1 MPALENKMQYLLCK
15 ANSLPYSPGVYL
27 MKDKNGKVI
36 YVGKSRKL
44 KQRVTQYFQNN
55 KKNYKTDKLVER
67 IADFDYYICSTEI
80 EALSLENTL
89 IKQYSPKY
97 NIRLKD
103 DKSYPYIK
111 ISSELYPRI
120 IYTRKRLA
128 DKGKYYGPFTGTST
142 VFNVLDLISKTLGIP
157 TCKRKFPQD
166 IGKERPCLYYQMGQ
180 CCGVCTGKITP
191 EEYAK
196 LISCASDI
204 LRGNISDAIKL
215 LETQM
220 MDFAEKESFEAAARC
235 RDTIKSLNALQ
246 QKQYVVTT
254 PNTEQD
260 VFGIYSDDV
269 CSCISAIYVR
279 DGAVTDKMD
288 YPFDSSTIVN
298 AETLSAFLIEHYN
311 IRNYIPKN
319 ILLSMPLSEEDRA
332 SLEEY
337 FTLRAGYKVIVKTPE
352 RGTLH
357 KLCQTA
363 EQNAAEKARQYV
375 SDIKKSETVLFDLA
389 DCLHLEVVPE
399 RIESYDI
406 SNIGADNKVCGM
418 IVVENGKFKRSDY
431 RSFNIKSVVGTDDY
445 ASLREALSRRF
456 DHLKNDTVGA
466 FSIEP
471 DLILLDGGKAH
482 VGVAKEVMGKYG
494 LSIPIF
500 GMVKDDFHKT
510 RALCNEID
518 EINIAKQKALFMFI
532 FGIQEEV
539 HRFSVGKTMKG
550 KRTTLKRSSLEKISG
565 IGPSKAAILLKAFG
579 GLAGV
584 KSASVSELKSVKG
597 ISEAD
602 ALNITAYF
610 KSKGKGD
617 NL

>member
-1 MPALENKMQYLLCK
+1 MTALEEKMQYLLKK

-111 ISSELYPRI
+111 ITAEVYPRVV
-120 IYTRKRLA
+120 YTRKRLA
-128 DKGKYYGPFTGTST
+128 DKGKYFGPFTGTST
-142 VFNVLDLISKTLGIP
+142 VFNVLDLIRKTLGIP

-166 IGKERPCLYYQMGQ
+166 IGKERPCLYYQIGQ
-180 CCGVCTGKITP
+180 CCGVCTGNIMP
-191 EEYAK
+191 DDYAK

-204 LRGNISDAIKL
+204 LKGNISDAIKL
-215 LETQM
+215 LESQM
-220 MDFAEKESFEAAARC
+220 MNFAEQEHFEAAARC
-235 RDTIKSLNALQ
+235 RDTIRSLNALQ
-246 QKQYVVTT
+246 QKQYVVAT

-288 YPFDSSTIVN
+288 YSFDSNSILN

-311 IRNYIPKN
+311 IRDYIPKN
-319 ILLSMPLSEEDRA
+319 ILISSELADEDRA
-332 SLEEY
+332 ALEEY
-337 FTLRAGYKVIVKTPE
+337 LTLKAGYKINIKTPE
-352 RGTLH
+352 RGALH

-375 SDIKKSETVLFDLA
+375 SDIKKSENVLFDLA
-389 DCLHLEVVPE
+389 DSLCLEVIPE

-418 IVVENGKFKRSDY
+418 IVLESGKFQRSDY
-431 RSFNIKSVVGTDDY
+431 RSFNIKSIAGTDDY
-445 ASLREALSRRF
+445 GSLREALMRRF
-456 DHLKNDTVGA
+456 EHLKNDTSGA

-471 DLILLDGGKAH
+471 DLILLDGGKTH
-482 VGVAKEVMGKYG
+482 VGVAKEVMAEYG
-494 LSIPIF
+494 LDIPIF

-510 RALCNEID
+510 RALCNERD
-518 EINIAKQKALFMFI
+518 EINIAKKKALYMFI

-550 KRTTLKRSSLEKISG
+550 KRSTLKRSSLEKISG
-565 IGPSKAAILLKAFG
+565 IGPAKAAALLKAFG

-584 KSASVSELKSVKG
+584 KAANVAELQAVKG
-597 ISEAD
+597 ISAAD
-602 ALNITAYF
+602 AQNIEAYF
-610 KSKGKGD
+610 RSKGKGID
-617 NL
+617 

>member
-1 MPALENKMQYLLCK
+1 MTALEEKMQYLLKK

-111 ISSELYPRI
+111 ITAEAYPRVV
-120 IYTRKRLA
+120 YTRKRLA
-128 DKGKYYGPFTGTST
+128 DKGKYFGPFTGTST
-142 VFNVLDLISKTLGIP
+142 VFNVLDLIRKTLGIP

-166 IGKERPCLYYQMGQ
+166 IGKERPCLYYQIGQ
-180 CCGVCTGKITP
+180 CCGVCTGNIMP
-191 EEYAK
+191 DDYAK

-204 LRGNISDAIKL
+204 LKGNISDAIKL
-215 LETQM
+215 LESQM
-220 MDFAEKESFEAAARC
+220 MNFAEQEHFEAAARC
-235 RDTIKSLNALQ
+235 RDTIRSLNALQ
-246 QKQYVVTT
+246 QKQYVVAT

-288 YPFDSSTIVN
+288 YSFDSNSILN

-311 IRNYIPKN
+311 IRDYIPKN
-319 ILLSMPLSEEDRA
+319 ILISSELADEDRA
-332 SLEEY
+332 ALEEY
-337 FTLRAGYKVIVKTPE
+337 LTLKAGYKINIKTPE
-352 RGTLH
+352 RGALH

-375 SDIKKSETVLFDLA
+375 SDIKKSENVLFDLA
-389 DCLHLEVVPE
+389 DSLCLEVIPE

-418 IVVENGKFKRSDY
+418 IVLESGKFQRSDY
-431 RSFNIKSVVGTDDY
+431 RSFNIKSIAGTDDY
-445 ASLREALSRRF
+445 GSLREALMRRF
-456 DHLKNDTVGA
+456 EHLKNDTSGA

-471 DLILLDGGKAH
+471 DLILLDGGKTH
-482 VGVAKEVMGKYG
+482 VGVAKEVMAEYG
-494 LSIPIF
+494 LDIPIF

-510 RALCNEID
+510 RALCNERD
-518 EINIAKQKALFMFI
+518 EINIAKKKALYMFI

-550 KRTTLKRSSLEKISG
+550 KRSTLKRSSLEKISG
-565 IGPSKAAILLKAFG
+565 IGPAKAAALLKAFG

-584 KSASVSELKSVKG
+584 KAANVAELQAVKG
-597 ISEAD
+597 ISAAD
-602 ALNITAYF
+602 AQNIEAYF
-610 KSKGKGD
+610 RSKGKGID
-617 NL
+617 

>member
-1 MPALENKMQYLLCK
+1 MPIVEEKIQHLLNK

-55 KKNYKTDKLVER
+55 KKNYKTDKLVLR

-89 IKQYSPKY
+89 IKQYAPKY

-111 ISSELYPRI
+111 ITAEVYPRV

-128 DKGKYYGPFTGTST
+128 DKGKYFGPFTGTST
-142 VFNVLDLISKTLGIP
+142 VFNVLDLIRKTLGIP

-166 IGKERPCLYYQMGQ
+166 IGKERPCLYYQIGQ
-180 CCGVCTGKITP
+180 CCGVCTGNITP

-196 LISCASDI
+196 LIACASDI
-204 LRGNISDAIKL
+204 LKGNISNAIKL
-215 LETQM
+215 LESQM
-220 MDFAEKESFEAAARC
+220 LDFAEHERFEAAARC
-235 RDTIKSLNALQ
+235 RDTIRSLNALK
-246 QKQYVVTT
+246 QKQYVIAD
-254 PNTEQD
+254 PSTEQD
-260 VFGIYSDDV
+260 VFGIYSDDI

-288 YPFDSSTIVN
+288 YAFDSSTIVT

-311 IRNYIPKN
+311 IREYIPKN
-319 ILLSMPLSEEDRA
+319 ILLSLALSDEDKD

-337 FTLRAGYKVIVKTPE
+337 FTLKAGYKVTVKTPE
-352 RGTLH
+352 RGALH

-375 SDIKKSETVLFDLA
+375 SDLKKSEDVLLDLA
-389 DCLHLEVVPE
+389 NTLCLEVVPE

-418 IVVENGKFKRSDY
+418 IVVENGKFKRADY
-431 RSFNIKSVVGTDDY
+431 RSFNIKSIAGTDDY
-445 ASLREALSRRF
+445 GSLREALTRRF
-456 DHLKNDTVGA
+456 EHLKNDVSGGFAT
-466 FSIEP
+466 EP
-471 DLILLDGGKAH
+471 DLILLDGGKTH
-482 VGVAKEVMGKYG
+482 VGVAKEVMAKYG
-494 LSIPIF
+494 LNIPVF

-510 RALCNEID
+510 RALCNETD
-518 EINIAKQKALFMFI
+518 EINIARKKALYMFI

-539 HRFSVGKTMKG
+539 HRFSVTKTMKG
-550 KRTTLKRSSLEKISG
+550 KRSTLKHSSLEKISG
-565 IGPSKAAILLKAFG
+565 IGPAKASALLKAFG
-579 GLAGV
+579 GLSGV
-584 KSASVSELKSVKG
+584 KAATFADLKTVKG
-597 ISEAD
+597 ITETD
-602 ALNITAYF
+602 ALNIEAYF
-610 KSKGKGD
+610 NAKGKG
-617 NL
+617 NE

>member
-1 MPALENKMQYLLCK
+1 MPALEEKMHNLLKK

-89 IKQYSPKY
+89 IKQYTPKY

-111 ISSELYPRI
+111 ITADEYPRV

-128 DKGKYYGPFTGTST
+128 DKGKYFGPFTGTST
-142 VFNVLDLISKTLGIP
+142 VFNVLDLIRKTLGIP

-166 IGKERPCLYYQMGQ
+166 IGKERPCLYYQIGQ
-180 CCGVCTGKITP
+180 CCGVCTGNITP
-191 EEYAK
+191 EEYAR

-204 LRGNISDAIKL
+204 LKGNISDAIKL
-215 LETQM
+215 LQTQM
-220 MDFAEKESFEAAARC
+220 MDFAERERFEAAARC
-235 RDTIKSLNALQ
+235 RDTIRSLSALR
-246 QKQYVVTT
+246 QKQYVVAT

-269 CSCISAIYVR
+269 CACISAIYVR

-288 YPFDSSTIVN
+288 YSFDASTIVN
-298 AETLSAFLIEHYN
+298 AETLSSFLIEHYN
-311 IRNYIPKN
+311 IRDYIPKN
-319 ILLSMPLSEEDRA
+319 ILISLELSEEDRE

-337 FTLRAGYKVIVKTPE
+337 FSFKAGYRVNVKTPE
-352 RGTLH
+352 RGALH

-363 EQNAAEKARQYV
+363 EQNAAEKARQYI
-375 SDIKKSETVLFDLA
+375 SDIKKSENVLFELA
-389 DCLHLEVVPE
+389 DALCLEVIPE

-406 SNIGADNKVCGM
+406 SNIGSDNKVCGM
-418 IVVENGKFKRSDY
+418 IVLENGKFKRSDY
-431 RSFNIKSVVGTDDY
+431 RSFNIKSVTGTDDY
-445 ASLREALSRRF
+445 GSLREALARRF
-456 DHLKNDTVGA
+456 EHLKNDASGA

-471 DLILLDGGKAH
+471 DLILLDGGRAH
-482 VGVAKEVMGKYG
+482 VGVAKDVMAEYG
-494 LSIPIF
+494 LNIPVF

-518 EINIAKQKALFMFI
+518 EINIAKQKTLYMFV

-550 KRTTLKRSSLEKISG
+550 KRSTLKHSSLEKISG
-565 IGPSKAAILLKAFG
+565 IGPAKAAALLKAFG

-584 KSASVSELKSVKG
+584 KTATVEELKSVKG
-597 ISEAD
+597 ISDAD
-602 ALNITAYF
+602 ALNIEAYF
-610 KSKGKGD
+610 KTKGKVND
-617 NL
+617 

>member
-1 MPALENKMQYLLCK
+1 MPAFEEKMRYLLDK

-67 IADFDYYICSTEI
+67 IVDFDYYICSTEI

-89 IKQYSPKY
+89 IKQYTPKY

-111 ISSELYPRI
+111 ITAEEYPRV

-128 DKGKYYGPFTGTST
+128 DKGKYFGPFTGTST
-142 VFNVLDLISKTLGIP
+142 VFNVLDLIRKTLGIP
-157 TCKRKFPQD
+157 TCKRKFPQE
-166 IGKERPCLYYQMGQ
+166 IGKERPCLYYQIGQ
-180 CCGVCTGKITP
+180 CCGVCTGKISS

-204 LRGNISDAIKL
+204 LKGNITDAIKL
-215 LETQM
+215 LEAQM
-220 MDFAEKESFEAAARC
+220 MDFADQECFEAAARC
-235 RDTIKSLNALQ
+235 RDTIRSLRALQ
-246 QKQYVVTT
+246 EKQYVVAT

-260 VFGIYSDDV
+260 IFGIYSDDV
-269 CSCISAIYVR
+269 CACISAIYVR

-288 YPFDSSTIVN
+288 YSFDSSTIVD
-298 AETLSAFLIEHYN
+298 AESMSSFLIEHYN
-311 IRNYIPKN
+311 IRDYIPKN
-319 ILLSMPLSEEDRA
+319 ILVSIPLTNEDIDD
-332 SLEEY
+332 LEQY
-337 FTLRAGYKVIVKTPE
+337 FTIKAGYKVNVKTPE
-352 RGTLH
+352 RGALH

-363 EQNAAEKARQYV
+363 EQNAAERARQYI
-375 SDIKKSETVLFDLA
+375 SEIKKSENVLFELA
-389 DCLHLEVVPE
+389 DALQLEVLPE

-418 IVVENGKFKRSDY
+418 IVVEDGKFKRADY
-431 RSFNIKSVVGTDDY
+431 RSFNIKSIVGTDDY
-445 ASLREALSRRF
+445 GSLREALVRRF
-456 DHLKNDTVGA
+456 EHLKKDKSGA
-466 FSIEP
+466 FSVEP
-471 DLILLDGGKAH
+471 DLILLDGGRAH
-482 VGVAKEVMGKYG
+482 VAVAKEVLAQYE
-494 LSIPIF
+494 LTIPVF

-510 RALCNEID
+510 RALCNETD
-518 EINIAKQKALFMFI
+518 EINIAKQRALYMFI

-550 KRTTLKRSSLEKISG
+550 KRSTLKRSSLEKISG
-565 IGPSKAAILLKAFG
+565 IGPAKAAALLKAFG
-579 GLAGV
+579 GLSGI
-584 KSASVSELKSVKG
+584 KSASIEEIEAVRG
-597 ISEAD
+597 ISHTD
-602 ALNITAYF
+602 AVNIEAYF
-610 KSKGKGD
+610 TSKRK
-617 NL
+617 

>member
-1 MPALENKMQYLLCK
+1 MSAFEEKMQYLLKK

-67 IADFDYYICSTEI
+67 ISDFDYYICSTEI

-111 ISSELYPRI
+111 ITAETYPRV

-128 DKGKYYGPFTGTST
+128 DKGKYFGPFTGTST
-142 VFNVLDLISKTLGIP
+142 VFNVLDLIRKTLGIP

-166 IGKERPCLYYQMGQ
+166 IGKERPCLYYQIGQ
-180 CCGVCTGKITP
+180 CCGVCTGNITP
-191 EEYAK
+191 DEYAR

-204 LRGNISDAIKL
+204 LKGNISDAIKL
-215 LETQM
+215 LEVQM
-220 MDFAEKESFEAAARC
+220 MEFAERESFEAAARC
-235 RDTIKSLNALQ
+235 RDTIRSLNALKE
-246 QKQYVVTT
+246 KQYVVAT

-288 YPFDSSTIVN
+288 YSFDSSTIVN

-311 IRNYIPKN
+311 IRDYIPKN
-319 ILLSMPLSEEDRA
+319 ILLSLALSNEDKD

-337 FTLRAGYKVIVKTPE
+337 FTLRAGYKVNVKTPE
-352 RGTLH
+352 RGALH
-357 KLCQTA
+357 KLCETA

-375 SDIKKSETVLFDLA
+375 SDIKRSENVLFELA
-389 DCLHLEVVPE
+389 DSLCLEILPE

-445 ASLREALSRRF
+445 GSLREALTRRF
-456 DHLKNDTVGA
+456 EHLKNDTGGA

-471 DLILLDGGKAH
+471 DLILLDGGKTH
-482 VGVAKEVMGKYG
+482 VGVAKEVMSEYG
-494 LSIPIF
+494 MSIPVF

-510 RALCNEID
+510 RALCNETD
-518 EINIAKQKALFMFI
+518 EINIAKQKALYMFI

-550 KRTTLKRSSLEKISG
+550 KRSTLKRSSLEKISG
-565 IGPSKAAILLKAFG
+565 IGPAKAAALLKAFG
-579 GLAGV
+579 GLSGV
-584 KSASVSELKSVKG
+584 KAATLAELKSVKG
-597 ISEAD
+597 ISETD
-602 ALNITAYF
+602 AVNIEAYF
-610 KSKGKGD
+610 KNKGKGS
-617 NL
+617 N

>member
-1 MPALENKMQYLLCK
+1 MPNFEEKMQYLLKK

-67 IADFDYYICSTEI
+67 ISDFDYYICSTEI

-111 ISSELYPRI
+111 ITAEAYPRV

-128 DKGKYYGPFTGTST
+128 DKGKYFGPFTGTST
-142 VFNVLDLISKTLGIP
+142 VFNVLDLIRKTLGIP
-157 TCKRKFPQD
+157 TCKRRFPED
-166 IGKERPCLYYQMGQ
+166 IGKERPCLYYQIGQ
-180 CCGVCTGKITP
+180 CCGVCTGKISQ

-204 LRGNISDAIKL
+204 LKGNISDAIKL
-215 LETQM
+215 LEHQM
-220 MDFAEKESFEAAARC
+220 MDFAERESFEAAARC
-235 RDTIKSLNALQ
+235 RDTIRSLNALQ
-246 QKQYVVTT
+246 QKQYVVAT

-260 VFGIYSDDV
+260 IFGIYSDDV
-269 CSCISAIYVR
+269 CACISAIYVR

-288 YPFDSSTIVN
+288 YSFDSSTIVD

-311 IRNYIPKN
+311 IRDYIPKN
-319 ILLSMPLSEEDRA
+319 ILVSLPLAIEDREA
-332 SLEEY
+332 LEEY
-337 FTLRAGYKVIVKTPE
+337 FTLRAGYRVNVKTPE
-352 RGTLH
+352 RGALH

-363 EQNAAEKARQYV
+363 EQNAAERARQYV
-375 SDIKKSETVLFDLA
+375 SDIKKSENVLFELA
-389 DCLHLEVVPE
+389 DLLKLEVIPE

-418 IVVENGKFKRSDY
+418 IVVESGKFKRADY
-431 RSFNIKSVVGTDDY
+431 RSFNIKTVIGTDDY
-445 ASLREALSRRF
+445 GSLREALTRRLE
-456 DHLKNDTVGA
+456 HLKNDTSGA

-471 DLILLDGGKAH
+471 DLILLDGGKTH
-482 VGVAKEVMGKYG
+482 VGVAKEVLLQYG
-494 LSIPIF
+494 LSIPVF

-510 RALCNEID
+510 RALCNESD
-518 EINIAKQKALFMFI
+518 EINIAKLKALYMFI

-539 HRFSVGKTMKG
+539 HRYSVGKTMKG
-550 KRTTLKRSSLEKISG
+550 KRSTLKRSSLEKISG
-565 IGPSKAAILLKAFG
+565 IGPAKAAALLKAFG

-584 KSASVSELKSVKG
+584 KSASVEELESTKG
-597 ISEAD
+597 ISHAD
-602 ALNITAYF
+602 AINITAYF

-617 NL
+617 NQ

>member
-1 MPALENKMQYLLCK
+1 MPNSEKTMQYLLKK

-55 KKNYKTDKLVER
+55 KKNYKTDKLVQR
-67 IADFDYYICSTEI
+67 IVDFDYYICSTEI

-89 IKQYSPKY
+89 IKQYTPKY

-111 ISSELYPRI
+111 ITAEAYPRV

-128 DKGKYYGPFTGTST
+128 DKGKYFGPFTGTST
-142 VFNVLDLISKTLGIP
+142 VFNVLDLIRKTLGIP

-166 IGKERPCLYYQMGQ
+166 IGKERPCLYYQIGQ
-180 CCGVCTGKITP
+180 CCGVCTGNITT

-204 LRGNISDAIKL
+204 LKGNISGAIKS
-215 LETQM
+215 LEAQM
-220 MDFAEKESFEAAARC
+220 LEFAEEEHFEAAARC
-235 RDTIKSLNALQ
+235 RDTIRSLNALQ
-246 QKQYVVTT
+246 QKQYVVAT

-260 VFGIYSDDV
+260 VFGIYSDDI

-288 YPFDSSTIVN
+288 YSFDSSTIVN
-298 AETLSAFLIEHYN
+298 DETLSAFLIEHYN
-311 IRNYIPKN
+311 IRDYIPKN
-319 ILLSMPLSEEDRA
+319 ILLSVPLSEGDRET
-332 SLEEY
+332 LEEY
-337 FTLRAGYKVIVKTPE
+337 FTLKAGYKVSLKTPE
-352 RGTLH
+352 RGALH

-375 SDIKKSETVLFDLA
+375 SDIKKSEHVLFELA
-389 DCLHLEVVPE
+389 DILQLEVVPE

-431 RSFNIKSVVGTDDY
+431 RSFNIKSISGTDDY
-445 ASLREALSRRF
+445 GSLREALIRRF
-456 DHLKNDTVGA
+456 EHLKNDASGA
-466 FSIEP
+466 FAIEP
-471 DLILLDGGKAH
+471 DLILLDGGRAH
-482 VGVAKEVMGKYG
+482 VGVATEVMAEYG
-494 LSIPIF
+494 LSIPVF

-518 EINIAKQKALFMFI
+518 EINIAKQKALYMFI

-539 HRFSVGKTMKG
+539 HRFSVGKTMSG
-550 KRTTLKRSSLEKISG
+550 KRSTLKHSSLEKISG
-565 IGPSKAAILLKAFG
+565 IGPAKAAALLKAFG
-579 GLAGV
+579 GLSGV
-584 KSASVSELKSVKG
+584 RSATATELKSVKG

-602 ALNITAYF
+602 AINIEAYF
-610 KSKGKGD
+610 KRKGKGND
-617 NL
+617 Q